1 MGEWVMSQL
10 DARLGRGYSA
20 VGTTLERLPAMLA
33 LDERDSTARALC
45 VELARVTDGRPLRW
59 RMVQLIGPAVGQD
72 EATADMAIAY
82 AVERD
87 WLIAAG
93 SPPHSICLT
102 DEGRILS
109 AALLKRAR

>member
-1 MGEWVMSQL
+1 VV
-10 DARLGRGYSA
+10 ARTSKVDRH
-20 VGTTLERLPAMLA
+20 
-33 LDERDSTARALC
+33 ARALC
-45 VELARVTDGRPLRW
+45 VELARVRDGRSLQW
-59 RMVQLIGPAVGQD
+59 RKVRSIGPAVGQD

-102 DEGRILS
+102 DDGRMLIY
-109 AALLKRAR
+109 RR

>member
-1 MGEWVMSQL
+1 MQAQDEP
-10 DARLGRGYSA
+10 DSA
-20 VGTTLERLPAMLA
+20 
-33 LDERDSTARALC
+33 ARALC
-45 VELARVTDGRPLRW
+45 VELARVTDGRSFQW

-82 AVERD
+82 AVERG

-102 DEGRILS
+102 DDGRAMVANVPQRKRQPGMS
-109 AALLKRAR
+109 AQS

>member
-10 DARLGRGYSA
+10 DVRLERGYST
-20 VGTTLERLPAMLA
+20 VGTTLKRFPAMQA

-45 VELARVTDGRPLRW
+45 GELVRATGGRSLQW
-59 RMVQLIGPAVGQD
+59 RMVRLIGPAVAQD
-72 EATADMAIAY
+72 EATVDAAIAY
-82 AVERD
+82 AVEQD

-102 DEGRILS
+102 DAGRVWT
-109 AALLKRAR
+109 ARQRER

>member
-1 MGEWVMSQL
+1 MSQL
-10 DARLGRGYSA
+10 DAPLGRGYSA
-20 VGTTLERLPAMLA
+20 VGTTLDRLPAMTA

-45 VELARVTDGRPLRW
+45 VELARVTDGRPLQW
-59 RMVQLIGPAVGQD
+59 RMVRLIGPAVGQD

-93 SPPHSICLT
+93 NPPHSICLT
-102 DEGRILS
+102 DAGRVW
-109 AALLKRAR
+109 AARLAA